1 MVVIKKT
8 KTKKS
13 GQVTSHRRHY
23 SLEMKHKVFF
33 WKHHDKLSLKQIKVK
48 VKQTFGET
56 VPHGTLC
63 GFYKPSFNE
72 YFNKTAADRLKVKD
86 TRINPKQRPD
96 IVLDMEKLL
105 ARRCMEMYARTGS
118 PYVSRMVRLLG
129 LHIYDQ
135 LLQTGIYDTKGQRKN
150 QDKPLDEEDDL
161 TDEAREA
168 LVFTFKASPGW
179 LKNFMKRNF

>member
-1 MVVIKKT
+1 
-8 KTKKS
+8 
-13 GQVTSHRRHY
+13 
-23 SLEMKHKVFF
+23 MKHKVWF
-33 WKHHDKLSLKQIKVK
+33 WKHHDKLILKQLKVK
-48 VKQTFGET
+48 VKETYGET
-56 VPHGTLC
+56 VPDGTLC
-63 GFYKPSFNE
+63 VFYKPSFNE
-72 YFNKTAADRLKVKD
+72 YFNKTAADRLKVNA

-118 PYVSRMVRLLG
+118 PYGSRMVRLLG

-135 LLQTGIYDTKGQRKN
+135 LLQTGIYDTKGQRKI
-150 QDKPLDEEDDL
+150 QDKPLDKEDDL

>member
-1 MVVIKKT
+1 MVVLKKT
-8 KTKKS
+8 TTKI
-13 GQVTSHRRHY
+13 GQVPSHRRRY
-23 SLEMKHKVFF
+23 SLEMKHKVLY
-33 WKHHDKLSLKQIKVK
+33 WRHHDKLSLKQIKVK
-48 VKQTFGET
+48 FQETFGVT
-56 VPHGTLC
+56 VPDGTLC
-63 GFYKPSFNE
+63 AFYKP
-72 YFNKTAADRLKVKD
+72 TG
-86 TRINPKQRPD
+86 INPKQRPD

-105 ARRCMEMYARTGS
+105 ARRCMEMYARTGL